1 MIKYPIAC
9 SPPISLWNAVH
20 YFSFTGYHLGRNIT
34 LWFRKSIGFHPLSTN
49 QQREGRFCDE
59 KVREDS
65 ALHVLFKSDS
75 SDRGA
80 DAGGNPL
87 NTHS

>member
-34 LWFRKSIGFHPLSTN
+34 VWFRKSVVFIHYQEIY
-49 QQREGRFCDE
+49 QQKEGRFCDE
-59 KVREDS
+59 KVREAS
-65 ALHVLFKSDS
+65 ALHVL
-75 SDRGA
+75 RVTVLPGQQTL
-80 DAGGNPL
+80 GETP
-87 NTHS
+87 